1 MVLFVMMIWQIILF
15 TISKRSMK
23 LLIERMK
30 ILNAKWNN
38 KKVLIVEHF
47 NFEELKLIVKLIS
60 FRLIFFDYNFFR
72 FVITLFSVA
81 LSLLQPSAKKINGH
95 YPVYSNASL

>member
-1 MVLFVMMIWQIILF
+1 
-15 TISKRSMK
+15 MK

-47 NFEELKLIVKLIS
+47 NFEELKLIVKLI
-60 FRLIFFDYNFFR
+60 
-72 FVITLFSVA
+72 
-81 LSLLQPSAKKINGH
+81 
-95 YPVYSNASL
+95 